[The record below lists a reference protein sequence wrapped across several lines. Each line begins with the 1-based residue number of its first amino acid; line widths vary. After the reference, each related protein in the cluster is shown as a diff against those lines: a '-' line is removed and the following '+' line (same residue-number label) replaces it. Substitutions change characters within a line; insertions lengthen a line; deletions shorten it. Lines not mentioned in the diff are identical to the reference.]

1 MRMVERMIRLYLA
14 HNLNVRKKIRKL
26 ELQIEKECNI
36 DLLNPFYDTDRDDI
50 EDIDKGL
57 TTRWELPY
65 ENCVNLVAKDKGNI
79 DKCDALV
86 AIIEKPSI
94 GTTLEIAYAKQQGKK
109 VIVVS
114 EVYSEHP
121 WIRVYADYT
130 FSSLQ
135 SFKDFIKEGEING

>member
-1 MRMVERMIRLYLA
+1 MIRLYLA

>member
-1 MRMVERMIRLYLA
+1 
-14 HNLNVRKKIRKL
+14 
-26 ELQIEKECNI
+26 
-36 DLLNPFYDTDRDDI
+36 LLNPFFDSDRDDI